1 MSFIQNLSVFITRI
15 HRDDAN
21 EDYIKG
27 VFYEQEIAHVRRI
40 DFTKRRDKGGGG
52 HVYYQAKV
60 YFHYWFKNQI
70 AYNLQQRILTPG
82 NYGGRVVY
90 ADPWYWIVLKNTNP
104 MTEMELCVNER
115 LEEME
120 KNMKRVKRQVSELQT
135 DVATLK
141 EKEKAHKPNTHIKY
155 YYFEEPAVSKTV
167 NVAEK
172 NHFTVNVAEMKQFID
187 LARAAD
193 ADAASAAYEIISDT
207 EAEQT
212 ATACAEA
219 VLDER
224 STTPEW
230 EEQARVCYGCSLLA
244 AGTGGENQLQHECQG
259 YGDLTSVPEMCEWR
273 D

>member
-21 EDYIKG
+21 EDYIKQ
-27 VFYEQEIAHVRRI
+27 VFYDQEIAHVRRI
-40 DFTKRRDKGGGG
+40 DFTKRRDKSADG

-70 AYNLQQRILTPG
+70 AYNLQQRILMPG

-90 ADPWYWIVLKNTNP
+90 ADPWYWIVLKNCNP
-104 MTEMELCVNER
+104 MTEMELCINER

-120 KNMKRVKRQVSELQT
+120 KNMYKRMKRLDRHVSVLQT
-135 DVATLK
+135 DVDTLK

-155 YYFEEPAVSKTV
+155 YYFEEPAPAPAPAHS
-167 NVAEK
+167 NG
-172 NHFTVNVAEMKQFID
+172 
-187 LARAAD
+187 ARVDCAT
-193 ADAASAAYEIISDT
+193 EEE

-212 ATACAEA
+212 AIACAEA

-230 EEQARVCYGCSLLA
+230 EEYQKQQNGFCYGCSLLA
-244 AGTGGENQLQHECQG
+244 AGTGGENQMEHECQG
-259 YGDLTSVPEMCEWR
+259 YGRIPEMCEWR

>member
-21 EDYIKG
+21 EDYIKR
-27 VFYEQEIAHVRRI
+27 VFYDQEIAHVRRI
-40 DFTKRRDKGGGG
+40 DFTKRRDKGSDG

-120 KNMKRVKRQVSELQT
+120 KKMKRVKRQVSELQT

-167 NVAEK
+167 NVAE
-172 NHFTVNVAEMKQFID
+172 MKQFID
-187 LARAAD
+187 LARTAD
-193 ADAASAAYEIISDT
+193 DAAAYEIISDT

>member
-1 MSFIQNLSVFITRI
+1 MDSIHLPQAKHTINMSFIQNLSVFITRI

-21 EDYIKG
+21 EDYIKQ
-27 VFYEQEIAHVRRI
+27 VFYDQEIAHVRRI
-40 DFTKRRDKGGGG
+40 DFIKRRDKSADG

-60 YFHYWFKNQI
+60 YFHYWFKNQV

-90 ADPWYWIVLKNTNP
+90 ADPWYWIVLKNCNP

-120 KNMKRVKRQVSELQT
+120 KNMKRVKRHVSELQT

-141 EKEKAHKPNTHIKY
+141 EKEKLHKPNTHIKY
-155 YYFEEPAVSKTV
+155 YYFEEPAAAAAAAAANS
-167 NVAEK
+167 NMAE
-172 NHFTVNVAEMKQFID
+172 E
-187 LARAAD
+187 
-193 ADAASAAYEIISDT
+193 
-207 EAEQT
+207 T
-212 ATACAEA
+212 AIACAEA

-230 EEQARVCYGCSLLA
+230 DEYQNQQNGFCYGCSLLA
-244 AGTGGENQLQHECQG
+244 AGTGGENQMEHECQG
-259 YGDLTSVPEMCEWR
+259 YGRIPEMCEWR

>member
-1 MSFIQNLSVFITRI
+1 MNSIHLPQAKQSKMSFIKNLPVFITRI

-21 EDYIKG
+21 EDYIKS
-27 VFYEQEIAHVRRI
+27 VFYEQEIAHVRRV
-40 DFTKRRDKGGGG
+40 DFTKRRDKSDGG

-90 ADPWYWIVLKNTNP
+90 ADPWYWIVLKNNNP

-135 DVATLK
+135 DVTTLK
-141 EKEKAHKPNTHIKY
+141 EKEKAHKSNTHIKY
-155 YYFEEPAVSKTV
+155 YYFEEPAVSANV
-167 NVAEK
+167 NVAQ
-172 NHFTVNVAEMKQFID
+172 MKR
-187 LARAAD
+187 LACD
-193 ADAASAAYEIISDT
+193 APAGDTAAAYEIISDT

-212 ATACAEA
+212 ATVCAEA
-219 VLDER
+219 VLEER

-244 AGTGGENQLQHECQG
+244 AGSGGENQLQHECLG
-259 YGDLTSVPEMCEWR
+259 LW
-273 D
+273 